1 MAQRKEKRRM
11 QGQEISD
18 TESAK
23 SGSSKMSESQMSMG
37 SVSAGTTSSVAG
49 PFLTH
54 ARAAKTEAPSTIRTS
69 TPPRMQSEGLASFK
83 QDFAQMAGKVTERS
97 YSPIFRARGL

>member
-11 QGQEISD
+11 QGKDMCD
-18 TESAK
+18 TESMK
-23 SGSSKMSESQMSMG
+23 SGMSKVSDSQISMG

-54 ARAAKTEAPSTIRTS
+54 ARAARSQAQQSVRQS
-69 TPPRMQSEGLASFK
+69 TPPRLQSDGLASFK
-83 QDFAQMAGKVTERS
+83 LDFA
-97 YSPIFRARGL
+97 